1 MFFAFPKIQDIEAKK
16 ENLVTLYTQF
26 EEIQKSWLSYEQLQT
41 AVTEGWWKQ
50 DAFTKNLLTKVDKD
64 FYTEHMSNSLEWDYV
79 SFLNSLSEQVFE
91 FKSSQEFKDRESTID
106 TLLPYYSPENIFND
120 DELTDFHFVNYIENL
135 LYTFNLDARGDIGVG
150 NIQKVAKQT
159 WEKIYIWDEGI
170 FAIPLS
176 FQVVGRKSDMV
187 EFLHYFENVGSIVI
201 QDNEVAVYDDEFIA
215 RKFQWERQRQDYNI
229 YRNQASDIESL
240 FLTQYP
246 DSSAIKSDEDL
257 ISLMK
262 WDQAQEKIQADIV
275 LHFYV
280 AGVPWYKMEDFI
292 KNFLEDF
299 NTLSWEI
306 KRDAG
311 RYKTQIYNFD
321 DGERIRAIS
330 TLESL
335 SVLMVSLDEDV
346 KNIRTSLAKRDAI
359 DDLYNKVIEHD
370 NKLKQIAQSYAQQI
384 QILTK

>member
-1 MFFAFPKIQDIEAKK
+1 MFFAFPKIQDIETKK

-26 EEIQKSWLSYEQLQT
+26 EEIQKLWLSYEQLQT

-159 WEKIYIWDEGI
+159 WEKIHIWDEGI

-201 QDNEVAVYDDEFIA
+201 QDNEVAVYDDEFIT

-262 WDQAQEKIQADIV
+262 WDQAREKIQADIV

-359 DDLYNKVIEHD
+359 DDLYNTVIEHD

>member
-159 WEKIYIWDEGI
+159 WEKVHTWDEGI

>member
-159 WEKIYIWDEGI
+159 WEKIHTWDEGI